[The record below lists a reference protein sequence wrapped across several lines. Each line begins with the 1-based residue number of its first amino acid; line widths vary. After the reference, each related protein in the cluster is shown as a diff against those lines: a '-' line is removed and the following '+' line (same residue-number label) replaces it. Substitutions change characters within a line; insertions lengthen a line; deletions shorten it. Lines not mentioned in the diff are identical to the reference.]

1 MSDDKLVKYMQDP
14 VAAILGVT
22 IQRQYLRRS
31 TQYITSVLLLLDS
44 LVASKVLD
52 RHPICPVP
60 LCGWIYCP
68 GSTAVSQK
76 LIILA
81 ENVSEDPRMPTMCG
95 ICLGDSFDQV
105 RAG

>member
-1 MSDDKLVKYMQDP
+1 MKYLQDP

-31 TQYITSVLLLLDS
+31 TQYLASVLLLLDS
-44 LVASKVLD
+44 LMASIVLD
-52 RHPICPVP
+52 RHPICLVP
-60 LCGWIYCP
+60 LCGWIYWP
-68 GSTAVSQK
+68 GSTAVSQQK

-81 ENVSEDPRMPTMCG
+81 EKVSEDPRMPTMCG
-95 ICLGDSFDQV
+95 IRLGDSFDQV